1 MVAVSPLGVVEESR
15 SAREAVDAMVE
26 AGLLD
31 QLFEQIDDGGLQLT
45 CRDSDVFGRGISLVA
60 EVSRP
65 PRPCHQN
72 PDS

>member
-1 MVAVSPLGVVEESR
+1 MERVSEPGVAVSPLGVVEESR

-45 CRDSDVFGRGISLVA
+45 GEGGFLPEMI
-60 EVSRP
+60 
-65 PRPCHQN
+65 
-72 PDS
+72 